1 MKIAGYLEESQSDYP
16 GKTSSVVF
24 TPGCNYNCPACYN
37 KTLLKMDEIINPNKI
52 FKYLDKGEGWI
63 DGVVLCGG
71 EPTLQEG
78 LKEFAQAI
86 KSRNLAVKLDTNG
99 SNPKAL
105 RNLLKSGCIDYVA
118 MDVKAPKNLYDK
130 VAGVKVDL
138 DNIEESMKTVQNFPH
153 HEFRTTVVPV
163 IRGENN
169 ISYLNK
175 DEISNL
181 AKWIVD
187 VTGHDSH
194 KYYLQKYVC
203 KKGEMVDKRLDDIEN
218 TPMPLMEE
226 LKEAALEH
234 LPNADIR

>member
-1 MKIAGYLEESQSDYP
+1 MEK
-16 GKTSSVVF
+16 
-24 TPGCNYNCPACYN
+24 
-37 KTLLKMDEIINPNKI
+37 
-52 FKYLDKGEGWI
+52 
-63 DGVVLCGG
+63 
-71 EPTLQEG
+71 
-78 LKEFAQAI
+78 
-86 KSRNLAVKLDTNG
+86 
-99 SNPKAL
+99 
-105 RNLLKSGCIDYVA
+105 
-118 MDVKAPKNLYDK
+118 
-130 VAGVKVDL
+130 
-138 DNIEESMKTVQNFPH
+138 
-153 HEFRTTVVPV
+153 
-163 IRGENN
+163 NN